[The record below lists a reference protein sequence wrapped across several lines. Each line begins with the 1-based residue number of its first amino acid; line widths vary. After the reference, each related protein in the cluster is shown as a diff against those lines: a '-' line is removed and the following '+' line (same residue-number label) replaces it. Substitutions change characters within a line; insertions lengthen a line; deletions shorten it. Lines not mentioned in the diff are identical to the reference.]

1 MIILIAI
8 VALTAGLLTLGTTLI
23 TRLLTTFQETELL
36 EL

>member
-8 VALTAGLLTLGTTLI
+8 VALTAGLLMLGTTLI
-23 TRLLTTFQETELL
+23 THLLTTFQETELL